1 MPRIKILPD
10 ILANK
15 IAAGEVVERPAAVVK
30 ELVENA
36 LDAHSDRI
44 TIDIENGGRSL
55 IQVADNGCGM
65 GMDDAMLALE
75 RFATS
80 KLHCDADL
88 AAIQTLGF
96 RGEAL
101 PSIAAVSKLTLITRE
116 AEAQGAVQVQIE
128 GGKILQV
135 VETGAPQGTLIK
147 VARLFFNTPAR
158 RKFLKSTATEMS
170 HIADTVAGMALG
182 YPHVHFKLSHNG
194 KTVKQWSGVSDPAD
208 RVADVMGQVAK
219 MDLIP
224 VTARRDA
231 FELSGFV
238 ASARMAR
245 STSRGSYFFVNGR
258 RVRDRVIQHAL
269 FEGFHGRMMKGQY
282 PMSALFLKLPFDQVD
297 VNVHPTKHEIRFADQ
312 RGVHSLVQYAV
323 AEALSQAERR
333 IWHVPGVSNDSR
345 DEQTVTAPV
354 GVKEPV
360 ADYAPS
366 QMPQEAPSIQTS
378 STPAPPAILQRE
390 WHPTQQVRS
399 PSRPAVVEPPRPFP
413 NSWPKK
419 STRKRQPPPDQ
430 KPLWQARGFSDLT
443 VIGQFRGTYIIC
455 QDGDDLVLID
465 QHAAHERIVF
475 ERLNREHGPIEAQ
488 QLMIP
493 ETIELSFAEAQML
506 AQLAPDLNAM
516 GLEIEPFG
524 GNTIVVKTIPTLL
537 SNHNIEQLVRELAER
552 GVETGMGAGIERIL
566 EECRMVMACHNAVRA
581 KQHLTAE
588 QIKAMLTQLDQ
599 CANSA
604 HCPHGRPTW
613 IRWTLRDLEKA
624 FGRTN

>member
-1 MPRIKILPD
+1 MSKIRILPD

-15 IAAGEVVERPAAVVK
+15 IAAGEVVERPASVVK

-44 TIDIENGGRSL
+44 TIEIKNGGRSL

-65 GMDDAMLALE
+65 GTDDAMLALE

-80 KLHCDADL
+80 KLRSDADL

-116 AEAQGAVQVQIE
+116 ADAQVAVQVQIE

-135 VETGAPQGTLIK
+135 IETGAPQGTLIK
-147 VARLFFNTPAR
+147 VAQLFFNTPAR
-158 RKFLKSTATEMS
+158 RKFLKSTATEMG

-182 YPHVHFKLSHNG
+182 YPQVHFKLSHNG
-194 KTVKQWSGVSDPAD
+194 KTVKLWSGVNDPAE
-208 RVADVMGQVAK
+208 RVADVIGQVARK
-219 MDLIP
+219 DLIA
-224 VTARRDA
+224 VTAQRNA
-231 FELSGFV
+231 HELSGFV
-238 ASARMAR
+238 APARMAR

-258 RVRDRVIQHAL
+258 RVRDRTIQHAL

-282 PMSALFLKLPFDQVD
+282 PLSALFLKLPFDEVD
-297 VNVHPTKHEIRFADQ
+297 VNVHPTKHEVRFADQ
-312 RGVHSLVQYAV
+312 RGVHNLVQYAV
-323 AEALSQAERR
+323 AEALTHAEQRL
-333 IWHVPGVSNDSR
+333 WQVPDTPDDSHSEAG
-345 DEQTVTAPV
+345 EQNLANQV
-354 GVKEPV
+354 GVREP
-360 ADYAPS
+360 APDYAAEVPPQHTPPIQAPDIHVASVQDKSPSPALVQEPSAYHPPQRVSPFWGKAPSKKQRPEPS
-366 QMPQEAPSIQTS
+366 Q
-378 STPAPPAILQRE
+378 
-390 WHPTQQVRS
+390 V
-399 PSRPAVVEPPRPFP
+399 
-413 NSWPKK
+413 
-419 STRKRQPPPDQ
+419 
-430 KPLWQARGFSDLT
+430 PLWQTRGFSDLT

-455 QDGDDLVLID
+455 QDGNDLVLID

-475 ERLNREHGPIEAQ
+475 ERLNREQGPVEAQ

-537 SNHNIEQLVRELAER
+537 SDHNIEQLVRELAER
-552 GVETGMGAGIERIL
+552 SVEIGMGSGMTRIL
-566 EECRMVMACHNAVRA
+566 EACRMVMACHNAVRA
-581 KQHLTAE
+581 KQHLTGE
-588 QIKAMLTQLDQ
+588 QIQAMLTQLDQ
-599 CANSA
+599 CTNSA